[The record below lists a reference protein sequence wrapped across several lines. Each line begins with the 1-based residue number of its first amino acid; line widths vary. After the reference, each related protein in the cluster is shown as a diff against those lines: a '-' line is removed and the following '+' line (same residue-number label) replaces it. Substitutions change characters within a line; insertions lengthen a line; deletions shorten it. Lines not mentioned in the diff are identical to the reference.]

1 MRRIFGLT
9 VGLVLVCGLASAQGT
24 IVGTAHD
31 FTDTG
36 WTGEICLPCHTP
48 HNAYSF
54 APAAGTT
61 NKLVPLWN
69 HTQTGSTFTVY
80 TSPSGTLNATDVTQ
94 PAGVSRACLSCH
106 DGTVALDA
114 FGGATGGVFIGGEAN
129 LGSDLSNDHPV
140 SFTYNTALAAA
151 DGELHDPSATGS
163 GISPSGTISDDMLF
177 NNKMECGSCHDVHGT
192 PGLPAFLIKTNAG
205 SALCLTCHNK

>member
-9 VGLVLVCGLASAQGT
+9 VGLLLVCGLASAQS

-48 HNAYSF
+48 HNAYNF
-54 APAAGTT
+54 APAPDGT
-61 NKLVPLWN
+61 NELVPLWN
-69 HTQTGSTFTVY
+69 HTQTTSNFTVY
-80 TSPSGTLNATDVTQ
+80 SSPSGTLNATDLTQ

-106 DGTVALDA
+106 DGTVALDS
-114 FGGATGGVFIGGEAN
+114 FGGATGGTTIDGEAN
-129 LGSDLSNDHPV
+129 LGFDLSNDHPV
-140 SFTYNTALAAA
+140 SFTYDNALAGA
-151 DGELHDPSATGS
+151 DGELHPPGTTNS
-163 GISPSGTISDDMLF
+163 GLGGTIANDMLF
-177 NNKMECGSCHDVHGT
+177 NNQMECGSCHDVHGT